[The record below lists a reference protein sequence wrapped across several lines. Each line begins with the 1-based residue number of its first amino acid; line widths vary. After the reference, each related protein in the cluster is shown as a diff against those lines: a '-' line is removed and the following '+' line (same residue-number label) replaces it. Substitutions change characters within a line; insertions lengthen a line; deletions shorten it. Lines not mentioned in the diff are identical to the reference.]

1 MIIKRNKSKMCLSRR
16 PKNRKM
22 SPTTK
27 TVNCHSLTYLSYW
40 RLVDTFH
47 RYLSFLVLTLRYYLF
62 KKYTVFRSISW
73 ARPGGGEGGGK
84 DSLNLSHFYSSI
96 NYRCFLA
103 SSSRTLTMTL
113 LFATRV
119 LYFGP
124 FRGVMK
130 IRIAVTLVVLG
141 YLFIKSC

>member
-27 TVNCHSLTYLSYW
+27 TVNCHSHTYLSYW

-47 RYLSFLVLTLRYYLF
+47 RYLSFLVLTLRYYSF
-62 KKYTVFRSISW
+62 TNYTVGRSIQW
-73 ARPGGGEGGGK
+73 VGGGFIK
-84 DSLNLSHFYSSI
+84 FV
-96 NYRCFLA
+96 
-103 SSSRTLTMTL
+103 TL
-113 LFATRV
+113 LQFYKLSMFPYFVVLDTNYDSITSLLATQI

-124 FRGVMK
+124 LRGVMK

-141 YLFIKSC
+141 LLDR